1 MYLDLN
7 CSYDFGGSF
16 VLLRDVTMGKKD
28 DFVSRWK
35 KLENR
40 ANAQLDKLYE
50 QFTAIEAEG

>member
-1 MYLDLN
+1 
-7 CSYDFGGSF
+7 
-16 VLLRDVTMGKKD
+16 MGKKD